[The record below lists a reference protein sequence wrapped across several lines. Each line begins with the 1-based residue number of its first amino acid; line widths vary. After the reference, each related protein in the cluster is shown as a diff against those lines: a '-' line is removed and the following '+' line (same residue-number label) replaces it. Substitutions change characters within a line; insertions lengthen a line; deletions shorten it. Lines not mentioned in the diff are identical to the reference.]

1 MELQYFLRPSFTVV
15 KIDVNNLDKG
25 FVEQLDDPAIKRCL
39 YGSLRRLG
47 IQYKEGKSISSSL
60 VLTPNEYMT
69 DR

>member
-39 YGSLRRLG
+39 HGSL
-47 IQYKEGKSISSSL
+47 
-60 VLTPNEYMT
+60 
-69 DR
+69 